1 MEQMQRWVANKHVK
15 TELNLFQT
23 HYCNL
28 CQRRNMIIVNRLFF
42 VQTPSNSMLDNKI
55 SQTRKIINLPDFFF
69 TKYDKA

>member
-1 MEQMQRWVANKHVK
+1 
-15 TELNLFQT
+15 
-23 HYCNL
+23 
-28 CQRRNMIIVNRLFF
+28 MIIVNRLFF